1 MFLCLTC
8 LHFPDPR
15 LVDPISA
22 IQQRAAQ
29 DLSLVD
35 WSTSTNVTFAAV
47 VAKRGTVCIP
57 VVSSFSGEGT
67 DRNLTLIHNGDEIIK
82 AVADNCDNTIPVI
95 QSVGPVD
102 MEVCI
107 LNSISRG
114 PKLSLTILSSEK
126 KSSGLTIPISLPLF
140 GQILVARN
148 LAQPS

>member
-1 MFLCLTC
+1 MF
-8 LHFPDPR
+8 
-15 LVDPISA
+15 DPISA

-35 WSTSTNVTFAAV
+35 WSTSTNVSFAAV

-82 AVADNCDNTIPVI
+82 AVADNCDNTIPVV

-107 LNSISRG
+107 F
-114 PKLSLTILSSEK
+114 KLL
-126 KSSGLTIPISLPLF
+126 LPRPEVD
-140 GQILVARN
+140 GV
-148 LAQPS
+148 